1 MRKGLIC
8 SLLLYLSCASALWAQ
23 AFQNL
28 DFESATVVPI
38 SGDTYNRVY
47 FSLALP
53 GWSGFSGTNQLSGAP
68 YDNIFLDSAGI
79 AILDSN
85 FAVNPNLVIQGNYTV
100 LLQSGDSLFPGGGAA
115 DASLS
120 ETGLVPIG
128 TRSLTFLARPIGPFS
143 VSLGG
148 SNLNLI
154 SFPVANQNYNLYE
167 VDISAFAA
175 LTEPLTFTALAQP
188 IHSNDGWLYLDDIQ
202 FSPDAIPE
210 PGSLSLVLVGVACL
224 ALWQLRRGRTAWVA
238 ALSNATEVIS

>member
-1 MRKGLIC
+1 MRKGVVS
-8 SLLLYLSCASALWAQ
+8 SLLLYLSCASGLWAQ

-28 DFESATVVPI
+28 DFESATLVPI
-38 SGDTYNRVY
+38 PGDPYNSVY
-47 FSLALP
+47 FTLALP
-53 GWSGFSGTNQLSGAP
+53 GWSGFTGTNQLGAAL
-68 YDNIFLDSAGI
+68 YDNMFLDSAGI

-85 FAVNPNLVIQGNYTV
+85 FGVNPNLVIQGNYTV
-100 LLQSGDSLFPGGGAA
+100 LLQSGASLFPSGGAA

-120 ETGLVPIG
+120 QTGLVPIG
-128 TRSLTFLARPIGPFS
+128 AKSLTFLARPVGPFS

-154 SFPVANQNYNLYE
+154 SFPVANRNCNLYE
-167 VDISAFAA
+167 ADISALAG

-210 PGSLSLVLVGVACL
+210 PSAVSLLAVGVAVL
-224 ALWQLRRGRTAWVA
+224 VLLHRVHRK
-238 ALSNATEVIS
+238 AT